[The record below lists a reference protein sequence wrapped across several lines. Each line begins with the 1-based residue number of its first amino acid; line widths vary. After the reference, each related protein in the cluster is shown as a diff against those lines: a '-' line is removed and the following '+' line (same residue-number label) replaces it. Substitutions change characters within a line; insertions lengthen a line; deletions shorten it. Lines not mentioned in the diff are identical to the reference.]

1 MEKMNIKW
9 NYTNK
14 IVNDLLKINRAREIV
29 DLLEIPVSVEEEI
42 KKEYKILITI
52 TSVLIMLSTVFIKQ
66 HVIVDVL
73 GAFIIVPMYYIIR
86 KKKINL
92 DNIFYAFYKDDEI
105 YVIENE
111 N

>member
-42 KKEYKILITI
+42 KKETI
-52 TSVLIMLSTVFIKQ
+52 AK
-66 HVIVDVL
+66 
-73 GAFIIVPMYYIIR
+73 GFIILL
-86 KKKINL
+86 K
-92 DNIFYAFYKDDEI
+92 
-105 YVIENE
+105 
-111 N
+111 